1 MVTVSVETSPA
12 TIAVGIVADSDVTR
26 GALAHVI
33 GDDPELTIVGV
44 AADPLAGRD
53 LLRNPSLQVLV
64 VGLALA
70 ADRRRASGLKFIA
83 QAKKLRGDIG
93 ILSLKR
99 GVEEPLLRAAID
111 AGADACCLAG
121 TPQARLVRAIKAI
134 SVGGTWLDPELS
146 EVVFRS
152 RRPRIEVAPRL
163 TKRERVVLQLIT
175 EGYTNTAIAAKLARS
190 PGTIHTHVINLFEK
204 LGVHDRTSAAVYAM
218 RHGLV
223 AENVLST
230 EW

>member
-1 MVTVSVETSPA
+1 MTATAGYEAA
-12 TIAVGIVADSDVTR
+12 TISVAIVSDIDVTR
-26 GALAHVI
+26 GALARVI
-33 GDDPELTIVGV
+33 ADDPELAIAGV
-44 AADPLAGRD
+44 TGDVRAGRV

-64 VGLALA
+64 VGLTLA
-70 ADRRRASGLKFIA
+70 SDGDRASGLDFIA
-83 QAKKLRGDIG
+83 TARALRPDIG

-99 GVEEPLLRAAID
+99 GIEEPLLRAAID